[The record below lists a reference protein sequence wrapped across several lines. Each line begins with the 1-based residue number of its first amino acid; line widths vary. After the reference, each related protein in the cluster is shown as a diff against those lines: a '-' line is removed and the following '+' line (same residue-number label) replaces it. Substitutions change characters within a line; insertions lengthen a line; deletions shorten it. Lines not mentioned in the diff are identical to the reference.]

1 MVTDGERPQD
11 ATPFPR
17 SVGERLRAAREAT
30 GLSLDEV
37 AARTRVPLRHLEAM
51 EAGDY
56 AGLPSPTYA
65 VGFARA
71 YARAVGV
78 DEVGIARDV
87 RAEASKTPRRVPEY
101 EPYVTADPT
110 RIPSRTLVIV
120 TAGVALAILV
130 LAALFFGTLL
140 LRRHEA
146 APPLPAATAR
156 PVPPAARPAAAA
168 GQVTLTALGDVW
180 VRVADAADKTLKL
193 GVMKEGETYTLP
205 AGADHPRLTVG
216 RPDKLRV
223 AYNGAAVPPLG
234 DGDRPLKN
242 VAIDPEAV
250 AARLAH
256 PDPAASP
263 PSAP

>member
-17 SVGERLRAAREAT
+17 SVGERLRAAREAA
-30 GLSLDEV
+30 GLSLDEI
-37 AARTRVPLRHLEAM
+37 AGRTRVPLRHLEAM

-78 DEVGIARDV
+78 DEVAIARDV

-110 RIPSRTLVIV
+110 RIPSRMLVVV

-130 LAALFFGTLL
+130 LAALYFGTLL
-140 LRRHEA
+140 LRRHDA
-146 APPLPAATAR
+146 APPLPAPTAR
-156 PVPPAARPAAAA
+156 PVPPAAHPATAAA

-193 GVMKEGETYTLP
+193 GVMKEGETFTVP
-205 AGADHPRLTVG
+205 AGTDHPRLTVG
-216 RPDKLRV
+216 RPDKLRL

-234 DGDRPLKN
+234 DGDRPLKD
-242 VAIDPEAV
+242 VAIDAAAV

-263 PSAP
+263 TP